1 MSVGPVVGELLDDE
15 GEFIGFLHTLGEVGV
30 ERVPG
35 AVCAAEF
42 AGCGVEVG
50 EEGCAC
56 AAELFG
62 VDEDAVGEKVCGGG
76 VAEGGVCGVGEGRNG
91 DEVVAQLGGDVI
103 HGFCPLVGENRP
115 DGFSVSGKVGFSE
128 IYAGDGGVIKVR

>member
-1 MSVGPVVGELLDDE
+1 MAVGPVVGDLLDDE
-15 GEFIGFLHTLGEVGV
+15 GELVCFLDTFGEVGV

-56 AAELFG
+56 AVEFFG
-62 VDEDAVGEKVCGGG
+62 VDEDAVGKQVCGGG
-76 VAEGGVCGVGEGRNG
+76 VAGWCLRGG
-91 DEVVAQLGGDVI
+91 
-103 HGFCPLVGENRP
+103 
-115 DGFSVSGKVGFSE
+115 
-128 IYAGDGGVIKVR
+128 